1 MKTIGIIGGSG
12 LYEIEGLEHVE
23 NIAVD
28 TPWGEP
34 SDELVSCVLD
44 DTKLVFLPRHGRG
57 HKLLPSEI
65 NYRANIHAMKQIG
78 VEWIISVSAV
88 GSMKERI
95 APGHIVIPNQ
105 FIDNTKS
112 RISTFFGNGIVAH
125 VSMADPV
132 CNSLSNILFQASLDE
147 GATVH
152 MGGTYICI
160 EGPQFSSRAESD
172 LYRRW
177 GVDVIGMTNMPEAKL
192 AREAEICYS
201 TLALSTDYD
210 CWHEVNE
217 YVSVGDIIKILTQNV
232 TMAKK
237 IIKRAVTMIQ
247 TERKCNCINALE
259 NSIITSHDVISADAR
274 DKLKILIKEYIK

>member
-1 MKTIGIIGGSG
+1 MKSIGIIGGSG
-12 LYEIEGLEHVE
+12 LYEIEGLEDIERV
-23 NIAVD
+23 AVD

-34 SDELVSCVLD
+34 SDELLTCVLGD
-44 DTKLVFLPRHGRG
+44 ARLIFLPRHGRG
-57 HKLLPSEI
+57 HRLLPSEI
-65 NYRANIHAMKQIG
+65 NYRANIYAMKQMG

-88 GSMKERI
+88 GSMKEKI

-132 CNSLSNILFQASLDE
+132 CNNLSNILFEASLDE

-160 EGPQFSSRAESD
+160 EGPQFSSRAESE
-172 LYRRW
+172 LYRGL

-210 CWHEVNE
+210 CWHETNE
-217 YVSVGDIIKILTQNV
+217 YVSVGDIVKILTENV
-232 TMAKK
+232 ALAKK

-247 TERKCNCINALE
+247 TERKCSCTNALE
-259 NSIITSHDVISADAR
+259 NAIITSHDVISADAR
-274 DKLKILIKEYIK
+274 DKLKILLKEYIK

>member
-210 CWHEVNE
+210 CWHEANE